1 MSADTSQRYRS
12 KVTQRTINTVQP
24 ETDMPAKIEEDTT
37 TIAVK
42 KRGLS
47 LGTTTLLLGGACAIG
62 FGVFSAVESVLLSMD
77 RYPVTS
83 GVLGA
88 LLAGFVLCM
97 LTLVGREVKGF
108 INVNRHMDRRLDYDG
123 LSASTDKNAILSA
136 LKSHA
141 GAFSSQ
147 SYAARCYNTFAQAV
161 NSDQDAQE
169 VLSLYRRTV
178 TQPVDK
184 RAQEVIRKESMTAGS
199 LTFISPNH
207 LIQTLMIVWI
217 SFRTI
222 RRVAQVYGLRPGT
235 FGNWQLFKILAQNI
249 AAQSIFDLATDEVA
263 NQISGS
269 LTARFME
276 NSAEAVAAGALN
288 VRLGK
293 ALVKL
298 LH

>member
-12 KVTQRTINTVQP
+12 KVTQRTINSVQP

-37 TIAVK
+37 AAVVE

-47 LGTTTLLLGGACAIG
+47 LGTSTLLLGGACAIG
-62 FGVFSAVESVLLSMD
+62 FGIFSAVESVLVSMES
-77 RYPVTS
+77 YPVTAS
-83 GVLGA
+83 VLGV

-108 INVNRHMDRRLDYDG
+108 INVNRHMERRLDYQA
-123 LSASTDKNAILSA
+123 LSESTDKNAVLGA
-136 LKSHA
+136 LKAHA

-147 SYAARCYNTFAQAV
+147 SYAARCYRTFTQAL

-184 RAQEVIRKESMTAGS
+184 RAQEVIRKESLTAGS

-207 LIQTLMIVWI
+207 LIQTVMIVWI

-235 FGNWQLFKILAQNI
+235 LGNWQLFKILAQNI